1 MLAVGSRLVLGLKL
15 SLSGELSKLVVGVL
29 TIGMGLGL
37 VWKVGELA

>member
-1 MLAVGSRLVLGLKL
+1 MLAVGSRLVFGLKL
-15 SLSGELSKLVVGVL
+15 SLSGVLSKLVVGVL